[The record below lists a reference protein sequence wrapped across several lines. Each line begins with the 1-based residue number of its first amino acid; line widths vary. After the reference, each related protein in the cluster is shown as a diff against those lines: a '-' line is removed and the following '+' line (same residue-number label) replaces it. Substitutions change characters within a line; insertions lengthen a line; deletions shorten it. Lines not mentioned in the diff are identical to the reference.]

1 MGFIYESFNTNTENL
16 IKNDIGLGISLA
28 SETKL
33 FSTLYDISKQG
44 KENLKAL
51 LLTQVG
57 ERYMLPTF
65 GCNFLDIIFQ
75 PNVNELKEEI
85 ANIIQRA
92 VNAWLPYIIFDE
104 LKIKTAEDD
113 PLMGESVEIVL
124 SFHVENFSTQS
135 ITIMINDSALTVS

>member
-1 MGFIYESFNTNTENL
+1 MGFVFESSNTNTTNQ
-16 IKNDIGLGISLA
+16 IKTDIGLGISLA
-28 SETKL
+28 SETRL
-33 FSTLYDISKQG
+33 FSTLYDVSKQA

-85 ANIIQRA
+85 VDIIQQS
-92 VNAWLPYIIFDE
+92 VNIWLPYIVFDE
-104 LKIKTAEDD
+104 LKITTADDD

-124 SFHVENFSTQS
+124 SFHVENFNTQS
-135 ITIMINDSALTVS
+135 ITIMINDNALTVS

>member
-1 MGFIYESFNTNTENL
+1 MGFVFESSNTSTTDS

-85 ANIIQRA
+85 ADIIQRA
-92 VNAWLPYIIFDE
+92 VNVWLPYIVFDE

-113 PLMGESVEIVL
+113 PTMGESVEIVL
-124 SFHVENFSTQS
+124 SFHVENFNTQS

>member
-1 MGFIYESFNTNTENL
+1 MGFVYESFNTNTENL

>member
-1 MGFIYESFNTNTENL
+1 MWFIYESFNTNTENL
-16 IKNDIGLGISLA
+16 IKNDIGLCISLA

>member
-1 MGFIYESFNTNTENL
+1 MGFVFESSDANTSDQYKT
-16 IKNDIGLGISLA
+16 DIGLGISLA

-33 FSTLYDISKQG
+33 FSTLYDISKQA
-44 KENLKAL
+44 KENLKSL
-51 LLTQVG
+51 LLTQTG

-75 PNVNELKEEI
+75 PNVIELKGEI
-85 ANIIQRA
+85 INIIQQA
-92 VNAWLPYIIFDE
+92 VNAWLPYIKFDD

-124 SFHVENFSTQS
+124 SFHVENFNTQS
-135 ITIMINDSALTVS
+135 INIMINDNAMSIS

>member
-1 MGFIYESFNTNTENL
+1 MGFVYESFNTNTENL

-124 SFHVENFSTQS
+124 SFHVENFITQS